1 MQLKVT
7 LKRSTIGCRQDQ
19 IGTVRALGLKKIGQS
34 VVKEANDSIKGQIF
48 KIKHLVEVED
58 I

>member
-7 LKRSTIGCRQDQ
+7 LMKSTISCPKDQ
-19 IGTVRALGLKKIGQS
+19 IGTVHALGLKKVGQS

-48 KIKHLVEVED
+48 KVKHLLKVEE